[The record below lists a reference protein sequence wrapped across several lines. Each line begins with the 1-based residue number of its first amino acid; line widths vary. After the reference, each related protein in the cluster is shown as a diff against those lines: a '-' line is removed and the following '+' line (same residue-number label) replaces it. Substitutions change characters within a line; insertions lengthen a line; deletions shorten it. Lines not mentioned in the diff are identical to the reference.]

1 MPVSSSVEA
10 GLVSSLQG
18 EIGGL
23 RDENRELCQGL
34 REAEQ
39 AHADAAANVVTLEEE
54 NARLKRALERA
65 EKKAASTTAEAAPS
79 VVGAEDLEREIVAAL
94 TEALGAQSDGSAWE
108 NAAGASRRR
117 ATKTSSSIVTAAVKT
132 AKRAQA
138 AWAAEHAKLRD
149 EDMQAQRAE
158 ASRVAELEEAQSVI
172 RRLKSEINSMGRRLE
187 LQRQE
192 LQRSEANRR
201 LEPLPPPPPPPPP
214 LSSEPIADHSSA
226 FTAFM
231 EAKKNKQ
238 NLQQQ
243 LQQPRSMGS
252 LMPAAESQKGRTRL
266 PRLPVPL
273 PAAARA
279 LKDAGTLPTDHAV
292 ENAEQATRALRSM
305 TEALQHKWQRHVT
318 EQNGPRSL
326 LPRAR

>member
-1 MPVSSSVEA
+1 M
-10 GLVSSLQG
+10 SSLQG

-117 ATKTSSSIVTAAVKT
+117 ATKTSSSIATAAVKT

-149 EDMQAQRAE
+149 EAMQAQRAE

-214 LSSEPIADHSSA
+214 LSS
-226 FTAFM
+226 
-231 EAKKNKQ
+231 
-238 NLQQQ
+238 
-243 LQQPRSMGS
+243 
-252 LMPAAESQKGRTRL
+252 
-266 PRLPVPL
+266 
-273 PAAARA
+273 
-279 LKDAGTLPTDHAV
+279 
-292 ENAEQATRALRSM
+292 
-305 TEALQHKWQRHVT
+305 
-318 EQNGPRSL
+318 
-326 LPRAR
+326 